1 MIDMDR
7 ASGGYVRVLLDGA
20 ERTVHEGQ
28 RTVRELKAALG
39 VTGALVQHIDH
50 TERALDDDD
59 DLVMIV
65 GRERFTRR

>member
-7 ASGGYVRVLLDGA
+7 ASGGYVPVLFDGA
-20 ERTVHEGQ
+20 ERTVPEGQ

-50 TERALDDDD
+50 TERALDDE